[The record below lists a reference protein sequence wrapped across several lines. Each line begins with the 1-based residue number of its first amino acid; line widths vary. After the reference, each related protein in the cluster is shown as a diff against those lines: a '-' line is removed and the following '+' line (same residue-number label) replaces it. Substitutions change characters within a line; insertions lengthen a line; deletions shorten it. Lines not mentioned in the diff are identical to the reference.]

1 MIILFDAS
9 SLLHVPP
16 SIHGSKRERLW
27 NKWNCRTI
35 SNYTV
40 HVRVKWN
47 CLQSPWTYL
56 WKKHTY
62 RSVLPSSLPRHAQ
75 SVSPFAKNN
84 NKESSSFKVKDL
96 FLLALPLWSLFPI
109 KCCAQLTRVKLIR
122 ISLSLSRREDREVTS
137 TLMSRENKSE
147 WHNDASCFNCPFS
160 LGLLQCG
167 SCLSKITFMPLS
179 CTK

>member
-1 MIILFDAS
+1 MEAKGNDFEINETAGQYQTTLYMYVLNEIVFS
-9 SLLHVPP
+9 
-16 SIHGSKRERLW
+16 RLELTCGR
-27 NKWNCRTI
+27 N
-35 SNYTV
+35 
-40 HVRVKWN
+40 
-47 CLQSPWTYL
+47 
-56 WKKHTY
+56 TY

-147 WHNDASCFNCPFS
+147 
-160 LGLLQCG
+160 
-167 SCLSKITFMPLS
+167 
-179 CTK
+179 